1 VWRILACNAALG
13 YHIRMSAPRI
23 AVILPAAGRGTRFG
37 SSDKPKVEMD
47 LAGKP
52 AFLWCVE
59 LFSRRGDVGDVLIAV
74 HPDRLDAFR
83 FAYEDMLGLSGVQ
96 IVAGGTAERWE
107 TVANALDHVDES
119 HTHVAVHDAARPL
132 ATPGL
137 IDRVFAAAEKWD
149 AVLPGVPVASTLK
162 RVADLDADEMPRDAI
177 DDILGG
183 PATAAPAG
191 RRVVE
196 TVDRRD
202 LVEVQTPQVFS
213 RELLR
218 RAYAGL
224 RDGSTDPAGVTDDA
238 ALVEAMGQTVAVVEG
253 ESTNLKITRPADAE
267 LAAAL
272 LERRAAAS
280 ARDHAER
287 RLFLDEEDE

>member
-1 VWRILACNAALG
+1 MLAFGGALG
-13 YHIRMSAPRI
+13 YDTAMPAPCI
-23 AVILPAAGRGTRFG
+23 AVILPAAGTGRRFG
-37 SSDKPKVEMD
+37 SSAKPKVEID

-52 AFLWCVE
+52 AFLWSVE

-83 FAYEDMLGLSGVQ
+83 FAYEDMLGLTGVQ
-96 IVAGGTAERWE
+96 IVPGGTVERWE
-107 TVANALDHVDES
+107 TVAAALDRVDDS

-132 ATPGL
+132 ATQSL
-137 IDRVFAAAEKWD
+137 IDRCFAACEKWD

-162 RVADLDADEMPRDAI
+162 RVADLEAEEMPRDAI

-191 RRVVE
+191 QRVLE
-196 TVDRRD
+196 TIDRRD
-202 LVEVQTPQVFS
+202 LIEVQTPQVFS
-213 RELLR
+213 LALLR

-224 RDGSTDPAGVTDDA
+224 RDGRTDPAGVTDDA
-238 ALVEAMGQTVAVVEG
+238 ALVEAMDETVAVVEG

-280 ARDHAER
+280 ARENAER
-287 RLFLDEEDE
+287 RLFVDDEDE

>member
-1 VWRILACNAALG
+1 
-13 YHIRMSAPRI
+13 MSAPRI
-23 AVILPAAGRGTRFG
+23 AVILPAAGAGRRFG
-37 SSDKPKVEMD
+37 KADKPKVEMD

-59 LFSRRGDVGDVLIAV
+59 LFARRGDVGDVLIAV

-83 FAYEDMLGLSGVQ
+83 FAYEDMLGLTGVH
-96 IVAGGTAERWE
+96 IVAGGTVERWE
-107 TVANALDHVDES
+107 TVANALDHVDDS

-132 ATPGL
+132 ATQSL
-137 IDRVFAAAEKWD
+137 IDRCFAACEKWD

-162 RVADLDADEMPRDAI
+162 RVADLEADEMPRDAI

-191 RRVVE
+191 QRVVE

-213 RELLR
+213 LALLR

-238 ALVEAMGQTVAVVEG
+238 ALVEAMGETVAVVDG

-280 ARDHAER
+280 AKENATRQ
-287 RLFLDEEDE
+287 LFLDEEDE

>member
-1 VWRILACNAALG
+1 MLACTPALG
-13 YHIRMSAPRI
+13 YHTPMSAPRI
-23 AVILPAAGRGTRFG
+23 AVILPAAGRGARFG
-37 SSDKPKVEMD
+37 SSDKPKVERE

-59 LFSRRGDVGDVLIAV
+59 LFARRGDVGDVLIAV
-74 HPDRLDAFR
+74 HPDRLDVFR
-83 FAYEDMLGLSGVQ
+83 FAYEDLLGLSGVQ

-137 IDRVFAAAEKWD
+137 IDRVFAAAEKWH
-149 AVLPGVPVASTLK
+149 AVVPGVPVASTLK
-162 RVADLDADEMPRDAI
+162 RVADLEAHEMPRDAI
-177 DDILGG
+177 DDILGN

-196 TVDRRD
+196 TVDRSD
-202 LVEVQTPQVFS
+202 VVEVQTPQVFS
-213 RELLR
+213 LDLLR

-224 RDGSTDPAGVTDDA
+224 REGRIDPAGVTDDA
-238 ALVEAMGQTVAVVEG
+238 TLAEALGQTVAVVEG
-253 ESTNLKITRPADAE
+253 ESTNLKITRPVDAE

-280 ARDHAER
+280 TRERAAR
-287 RLFLDEEDE
+287 RLFQDDDNE